1 MSIIRVRKDARY
13 FTASNEPFNDK
24 RLSWEARGLMGYLL
38 SKPDGWEV
46 NMLDLENNGP
56 AGEHKLRRMLA
67 ELRAA
72 GYMNR
77 VRVTLEHG
85 KFDWI
90 TEVYESPSL
99 NPKPA
104 SRRFSTSGSSTSGK
118 LPDIVSTEKA
128 STESDDDV
136 QARAKFAEVVQ
147 TYEREIGVLTP
158 MIADELGDA
167 ADTYPHQW
175 ILDAIHES
183 AIQNKRGWKYCLAI
197 LRRWKAQGNQN
208 PLPDTKKPASGPQ
221 KPATGQGRA
230 SEPRAADAIRNWLGN
245 EGAANV

>member
-1 MSIIRVRKDARY
+1 MSIVRVRKDARY
-13 FTASNEPFNDK
+13 FAASNEPFNDK

-85 KFDWI
+85 KFDWL

-99 NPKPA
+99 NPIPA
-104 SRRFSTSGSSTSGK
+104 SRRFSTSGLSTSGK

-128 STESDDDV
+128 STEPDDDV
-136 QARAKFAEVVQ
+136 RARSKFAEVVQ

-208 PLPDTKKPASGPQ
+208 SLPDTKKPASGPQ

-230 SEPRAADAIRNWLGN
+230 SEPRAAPAIRNWLGK
-245 EGAANV
+245 EGAENG